1 MKINSNL
8 NSLRNILP
16 EGLKKEEHL
25 CFSMEEMQDT
35 MTFAGRGLQAMEEQ
49 QDALN
54 AIRKGETYIEA
65 IAGYNKGSWEACLA
79 RIAMKAIGEGDSF
92 LANIVNKEMVQ
103 EIPEEISGRDE
114 TLSIVFDA
122 LKALYEATLET
133 IASGVEGSIGLMA
146 AHAGLK
152 AMKEIEKGL
161 YPVAPALAAEPFII
175 AIAECKR
182 ENPKAGYIADF
193 LHEELPAYLTSPSN
207 AAYKV
212 ALEAMTK
219 GCSEPTGFILSK
231 IGLEVINS
239 IPGHERDVAP
249 LAKSVLEKLSE
260 DMNPLVAE
268 VAETIVDGIKSL
280 EKDEKKDEI
289 VSLYKISFKE
299 LEHTAGRTVQEA
311 AEAGVKMMDSLSKSD
326 RPLPPKII
334 SKTGEAYLNFIN
346 EYSETDIYHAFINT
360 VKLVHSDDEDGITAL
375 ALYKNALELLKM
387 DKGKA
392 FSVPSFMNM
401 ALRTMKNLE
410 EGNNTAS
417 QIKIARIFIRSA
429 CDGYEIEPDVR
440 AVLDLPVDSE
450 HIVHRHVEILNK
462 LKECTGN

>member
-1 MKINSNL
+1 
-8 NSLRNILP
+8 
-16 EGLKKEEHL
+16 
-25 CFSMEEMQDT
+25 
-35 MTFAGRGLQAMEEQ
+35 
-49 QDALN
+49 
-54 AIRKGETYIEA
+54 
-65 IAGYNKGSWEACLA
+65 
-79 RIAMKAIGEGDSF
+79 
-92 LANIVNKEMVQ
+92 
-103 EIPEEISGRDE
+103 
-114 TLSIVFDA
+114 
-122 LKALYEATLET
+122 
-133 IASGVEGSIGLMA
+133 
-146 AHAGLK
+146 
-152 AMKEIEKGL
+152 
-161 YPVAPALAAEPFII
+161 
-175 AIAECKR
+175 
-182 ENPKAGYIADF
+182 
-193 LHEELPAYLTSPSN
+193 
-207 AAYKV
+207 
-212 ALEAMTK
+212 MTK

>member
-1 MKINSNL
+1 MLFRS
-8 NSLRNILP
+8 
-16 EGLKKEEHL
+16 
-25 CFSMEEMQDT
+25 
-35 MTFAGRGLQAMEEQ
+35 

-54 AIRKGETYIEA
+54 AIKEGKTYIEA

-92 LANIVNKEMVQ
+92 LANIVNKEMLQ
-103 EIPEEISGRDE
+103 ENPSEISGANKSFPMAFE
-114 TLSIVFDA
+114 S

-133 IASGVEGSIGLMA
+133 IASGVEGSIGFMA
-146 AHAGLK
+146 ARAGLK

-161 YPVAPALAAEPFII
+161 YPAAPALAAEPFII

-193 LHEELPAYLTSPSN
+193 LQEELPPYLTSPSN

-212 ALEAMTK
+212 ALEAMAK
-219 GCSEPTGFILSK
+219 GFSEPTGFILSK

-239 IPGHERDVAP
+239 IPGHEKDVAP

-268 VAETIVDGIKSL
+268 VAGTIVDAIKSL
-280 EKDEKKDEI
+280 EKDEKKDEM

-299 LEHTAGRTVQEA
+299 LEHTEARTVKEV
-311 AEAGVKMMDSLSKSD
+311 AEAGVKMMNALSKAD
-326 RPLPPKII
+326 RPLPPEII
-334 SKTGEAYLNFIN
+334 AETGEAYLNFIN
-346 EYSETDIYHAFINT
+346 DYAESDRYHAFINT
-360 VKLVHSDDEDGITAL
+360 VKLVHSNDENGITAI
-375 ALYKNALELLKM
+375 ALYKNALEFLMM

-392 FSVPSFMNM
+392 FSVPSLLDV
-401 ALRTMKNLE
+401 ALNAMRNLK
-410 EGNNTAS
+410 EGNNSAS

-429 CDGYEIEPDVR
+429 CDGYEIESDVR

-462 LKECTGN
+462 LKECAGN